1 MDISVSRLNNRLA
14 LQLPSELPL
23 GLVFVLGRVQNL
35 SQTEPDSENSLA
47 VVTFQ
52 LTEKGHSIFCQLSPR
67 AAAEVVLTEDS
78 LIRAGGHLSFN
89 PARAEYFLFARDVE
103 IIAEQPDVGTV
114 DVGTVDVG
122 TVDVGTVDVG
132 VVTEPSSRLERTGV
146 TKALIDVKKRS
157 ESIKTEPSDLPGWV
171 QRMAPPG
178 LAVESESEETG
189 SEETAVATDPAQIA
203 TPLPA
208 LAAEQPPINQE
219 LIDFVNRAL
228 ESEEDMELTPELL
241 DKFAIKPAADS
252 ERQRSVSRTK
262 RTGARP
268 TGPTSQPKQQTDW
281 LAVVLLLIL
290 VILLLI
296 AAATFL
302 LLWLR

>member
-35 SQTEPDSENSLA
+35 SRTRPDSENSPA

-67 AAAEVVLTEDS
+67 AASEVELTEDS

-103 IIAEQPDVGTV
+103 IVAEQPDV
-114 DVGTVDVG
+114 DA
-122 TVDVGTVDVG
+122 
-132 VVTEPSSRLERTGV
+132 VTEPPSRLENTEG
-146 TKALIDVKKRS
+146 TKALIDVKKRT
-157 ESIKTEPSDLPGWV
+157 ESIKTDSSDLPRWV
-171 QRMAPPG
+171 QRMAPSG
-178 LAVESESEETG
+178 LAGESQGEETD
-189 SEETAVATDPAQIA
+189 SEETAVAAGPAQIA

-208 LAAEQPPINQE
+208 PATAQPPINQE
-219 LIDFVNRAL
+219 LIDLVNKAL
-228 ESEEDMELTPELL
+228 ESEEDLELTPELL
-241 DKFAIKPAADS
+241 DKYAIKPAADTA
-252 ERQRSVSRTK
+252 RPRSVSITK
-262 RTGARP
+262 RTSARP
-268 TGPTSQPKQQTDW
+268 TGPASRPKQQTDW
-281 LAVVLLLIL
+281 LV
-290 VILLLI
+290 VILLLTLVI
-296 AAATFL
+296 LFLITAATFL

>member
-35 SQTEPDSENSLA
+35 SQTEPDSENSPA
-47 VVTFQ
+47 IVTFQ

-67 AAAEVVLTEDS
+67 AAAEVTLTEDC

-103 IIAEQPDVGTV
+103 IVAEQP
-114 DVGTVDVG
+114 
-122 TVDVGTVDVG
+122 DVGTVDVG
-132 VVTEPSSRLERTGV
+132 VVTEPSSRLEKTGV

-157 ESIKTEPSDLPGWV
+157 ESIKAEPSDLPGWV

-178 LAVESESEETG
+178 LAVESESEETD

-208 LAAEQPPINQE
+208 PAAEQSPINQE
-219 LIDFVNRAL
+219 LIDFVNKAL
-228 ESEEDMELTPELL
+228 ESEEEVELTPELL
-241 DKFAIKPAADS
+241 DKFAIKPAADT
-252 ERQRSVSRTK
+252 ERQPSVSKTK

-268 TGPTSQPKQQTDW
+268 TGPTPQPKPQTDW

-290 VILLLI
+290 VMLLLI

>member
-35 SQTEPDSENSLA
+35 SQTEPDSENSPA

-67 AAAEVVLTEDS
+67 AAAEVTLTEDC

-89 PARAEYFLFARDVE
+89 PARAEYFLFARDVD
-103 IIAEQPDVGTV
+103 IVAEQPDVGA
-114 DVGTVDVG
+114 
-122 TVDVGTVDVG
+122 
-132 VVTEPSSRLERTGV
+132 VTEPSSRLEKAGV
-146 TKALIDVKKRS
+146 PKALIGVKKRS

-178 LAVESESEETG
+178 LAVESESKETD
-189 SEETAVATDPAQIA
+189 SEETAVAVNPTQIA

-219 LIDFVNRAL
+219 LIDFVSKAL
-228 ESEEDMELTPELL
+228 ESQEEVELTPELL
-241 DKFAIKPAADS
+241 DKFAIKPAADT
-252 ERQRSVSRTK
+252 ERQPSVSKTK

-268 TGPTSQPKQQTDW
+268 TGPTSQPKPQTDW

-290 VILLLI
+290 VMLLLI